1 MARKLATSATSVDIL
16 SCVGMEKI
24 FTQDIHR
31 LVKQRQAE
39 HVAAIL
45 EEQERQDLLGLN
57 DIQALSKLSFDK
69 SEWTRRRSQK
79 LVSVKYV

>member
-24 FTQDIHR
+24 FTRDINR

-45 EEQERQDLLGLN
+45 EEQERQDILGLN
-57 DIQALSKLSFDK
+57 DTQALSKLSFDK

-79 LVSVKYV
+79 LVSV